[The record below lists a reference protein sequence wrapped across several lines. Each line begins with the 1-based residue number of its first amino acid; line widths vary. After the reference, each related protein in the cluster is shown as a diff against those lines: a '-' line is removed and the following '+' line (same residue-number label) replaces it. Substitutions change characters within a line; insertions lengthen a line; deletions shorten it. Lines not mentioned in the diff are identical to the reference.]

1 MVLGLALLAL
11 AIRAPIVSGYALWTE
26 AAFLAGF
33 LGSTIPFCAKALSQD
48 RLVGMISPLL
58 VFLPAESLGIGLAV
72 GFLRRL
78 TGG

>member
-1 MVLGLALLAL
+1 VVLGFALLAL
-11 AIRAPIVSGYALWTE
+11 AVPALIVRGYALWTKV
-26 AAFLAGF
+26 AFLAGF
-33 LGSTIPFCAKALSQD
+33 LGSTIPFCAKVLSQD

-58 VFLPAESLGIGLAV
+58 LFLRAEILGMGLAV